1 MKKDLPMPVV
11 IAVIVVVVVIVAG
24 VYLLLGRNSGG
35 PAPEIPA
42 LPMPTDGNY
51 VPPAAN
57 TDGPTAAPTLP
68 TPPPA
73 GN

>member
-24 VYLLLGRNSGG
+24 VYLLIGNRSNG
-35 PAPEIPA
+35 PQPEIPA
-42 LPMPTDGNY
+42 LPMPTDGSY

-57 TDGPTAAPTLP
+57 TDGTAAVPTMP